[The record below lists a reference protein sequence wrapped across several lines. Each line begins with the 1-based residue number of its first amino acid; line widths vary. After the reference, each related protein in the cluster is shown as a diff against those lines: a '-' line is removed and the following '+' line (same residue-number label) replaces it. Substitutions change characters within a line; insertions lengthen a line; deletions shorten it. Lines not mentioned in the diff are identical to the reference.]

1 MHVQVDELKSK
12 NASQK
17 EKEAKDIIQELL
29 DETNLDKKNEAVNE
43 NGIKPEALS
52 GTVEILKKIV
62 GLNISAGN
70 LKILGP
76 ANNILDERNK
86 KSWRILAVSYCNLYF
101 FLFLSANKTIKC
113 QIDQNF
119 LKGNTIKNISHN
131 YDT

>member
-17 EKEAKDIIQELL
+17 EKGAKDIIQKLL

-43 NGIKPEALS
+43 NGIKPQALS
-52 GTVEILKKIV
+52 GAVKILKKIV

-76 ANNILDERNK
+76 ANNILDGRNK
-86 KSWRILAVSYCNLYF
+86 KSWRILAVSYCNSYF
-101 FLFLSANKTIKC
+101 FYFYRAIKRS
-113 QIDQNF
+113 NAR
-119 LKGNTIKNISHN
+119 
-131 YDT
+131 